1 METVEI
7 AADLRTETGKGPSR
21 RLRTAG
27 RIPVTFYGPK
37 RTPLSIAVD
46 AKEFKTKI
54 DRLEGSHLIKLRS
67 DSSDLLNRV
76 ALVRGTQHDPVSG
89 QVLHVDFYE
98 IDLTQKLTIAVPVH
112 YVGKAVGV
120 AVQGGILQPIRREVD
135 VNCLPSDIPEYIEV
149 DVSGLNIHDAVHV
162 SELEPPSGVEF
173 AYESDFTL
181 VTVLPPTVE
190 EVKVEAAEEGAEVA
204 AAPAEAA
211 APAPK
216 TEGA

>member
-21 RLRTAG
+21 RLRRTNK
-27 RIPVTFYGPK
+27 IPVTFYGPK
-37 RTPLSIAVD
+37 RTPLSISVD

-67 DSSDLLNRV
+67 DSLELLDRV

-89 QVLHVDFYE
+89 RVLHVDFYE

-112 YVGKAVGV
+112 YVGKPVGV

-135 VNCLPSDIPEYIEV
+135 VSCLPSDIPEFVEV
-149 DVSGLNIHDAVHV
+149 DVAGLNIHDAVHI
-162 SELEPPSGVEF
+162 SELKPPPGVEF

-190 EVKVEAAEEGAEVA
+190 EVKVEAAAETA
-204 AAPAEAA
+204 EAAPSSEA